1 MGITFGSAFEAVL
14 LSFALASRINILK
27 KKQEEAIQHYLRI
40 EMEKAEL
47 VQIQNVELEE
57 KVKRRTRALEAAN
70 ITLEGKNKELN
81 EAYTNL
87 KNTQSQLVH
96 AEKMS
101 SLGQL
106 TAGIAHE
113 INNPINFVSSNIHP
127 LKRDMDDLVS
137 MFSEAEKIAEKK
149 MKREDY
155 ELISGLKERYDF
167 EFIKEE
173 INLLLEGM
181 SEGVNRTVEII
192 RGLKLFSRLDEDDL
206 KRVDLEEGIDSTLT
220 LLNSSINHHIKIKK
234 HYGSIPLVECY
245 GGKINQVFMNIISN
259 SIQAL
264 TNSKIKKPE
273 ITITTEKMD
282 SSVRISISD
291 NGPGIPD
298 EIKDR
303 IFEPFFTTKPV
314 GEGTGL
320 GLSIVYQI
328 IENLHGQITVN
339 SEIDKGTEFI
349 ITLPIDSNIKE

>member
-1 MGITFGSAFEAVL
+1 
-14 LSFALASRINILK
+14 
-27 KKQEEAIQHYLRI
+27 
-40 EMEKAEL
+40 
-47 VQIQNVELEE
+47 
-57 KVKRRTRALEAAN
+57 
-70 ITLEGKNKELN
+70 
-81 EAYTNL
+81 
-87 KNTQSQLVH
+87 
-96 AEKMS
+96 
-101 SLGQL
+101 
-106 TAGIAHE
+106 
-113 INNPINFVSSNIHP
+113 
-127 LKRDMDDLVS
+127 
-137 MFSEAEKIAEKK
+137 
-149 MKREDY
+149 
-155 ELISGLKERYDF
+155 
-167 EFIKEE
+167 
-173 INLLLEGM
+173 
-181 SEGVNRTVEII
+181 VEII